1 MVNKHQ
7 IQKDF
12 YTNRNEWINSFN
24 KIHNE
29 NVEKRTKK
37 QVPVTFDSELDPNG
51 PKECFVEN
59 KEEVFAPKK
68 VDYEIDSGFDR

>member
-12 YTNRNEWINSFN
+12 YTKRNEWINSFN

-29 NVEKRTKK
+29 NGV
-37 QVPVTFDSELDPNG
+37 
-51 PKECFVEN
+51 
-59 KEEVFAPKK
+59 
-68 VDYEIDSGFDR
+68 